1 MLTDIQRRTRLII
14 QGRLNNTEIAE
25 LTNCA
30 RNTVRNWRQQ
40 IQHLQISLE
49 DIEHLDDEGIKRVVT
64 PRAYKRE
71 HEFVEPNWDHILF
84 EQGERGIKGKTLYN
98 EYLAKVP
105 AGSRAMSRVTF
116 YRAVRAHAAD
126 RKVTIT
132 FDYEP
137 GEMVQVDFVGRKK
150 TKQPIL
156 INEKGREQDYEIFC
170 AVSAK
175 SRKIYVLAIESQAKL
190 PVLAAFVSML
200 EFFKG
205 VPVLVTIDNF
215 KAAVATPRSRK
226 RDARLTPE
234 FQELADHYGFG
245 LIAMQVRKP
254 KHKAIV
260 ENGVGIV
267 QDDVLA
273 PLRNRRFFSLTE
285 LNQAIA
291 ELVTAVNNRPLSVQT
306 GESRDE
312 LFNNK
317 DWSGFQALPA
327 LPFEPGRWILK
338 VRAALDYH
346 VAIEGTRY
354 SLPSRLANELTNIKL
369 TPTTVHISYGGRFVA
384 THMRKDNAGHKVT
397 NPKHMPVAH
406 QHAAMTRL
414 TGMKSYVREIGP
426 SAEKLIDLHFRTGKN
441 PTRTAKNAISLRS
454 LTDQYPSER
463 VEAACEKAITV
474 GKHSAKTVQSILASG
489 LDILD
494 NGSSDSGEMPEPQAN
509 VRGASYFASL
519 LQSKRGGNGNV

>member
-1 MLTDIQRRTRLII
+1 MD
-14 QGRLNNTEIAE
+14 
-25 LTNCA
+25 
-30 RNTVRNWRQQ
+30 
-40 IQHLQISLE
+40 
-49 DIEHLDDEGIKRVVT
+49 
-64 PRAYKRE
+64 
-71 HEFVEPNWDHILF
+71 
-84 EQGERGIKGKTLYN
+84 
-98 EYLAKVP
+98 
-105 AGSRAMSRVTF
+105 
-116 YRAVRAHAAD
+116 
-126 RKVTIT
+126 
-132 FDYEP
+132 
-137 GEMVQVDFVGRKK
+137 
-150 TKQPIL
+150 
-156 INEKGREQDYEIFC
+156 
-170 AVSAK
+170 
-175 SRKIYVLAIESQAKL
+175 
-190 PVLAAFVSML
+190 
-200 EFFKG
+200 
-205 VPVLVTIDNF
+205 
-215 KAAVATPRSRK
+215 
-226 RDARLTPE
+226 
-234 FQELADHYGFG
+234 
-245 LIAMQVRKP
+245 
-254 KHKAIV
+254 
-260 ENGVGIV
+260 
-267 QDDVLA
+267 
-273 PLRNRRFFSLTE
+273 
-285 LNQAIA
+285 
-291 ELVTAVNNRPLSVQT
+291 
-306 GESRDE
+306 
-312 LFNNK
+312 
-317 DWSGFQALPA
+317 
-327 LPFEPGRWILK
+327 LK